1 MIRIGPG
8 PSLRALE
15 TRLLLGGC
23 SLNTIFRGPTSA
35 HNPPFAAATAVIKD
49 WGRGSR
55 KWAQTP
61 CVNPVC
67 ACGRRVKRKKKTG
80 ARRLDVGVHMCFVL
94 CFFSTGREGEQ
105 LAATSHPSANAP
117 DPSDAP
123 AATCRGN
130 GGKKTKTTK
139 KIIKQLELS
148 PLVRSTFGASPP
160 AGVEQEKE
168 KEAGPG

>member
-1 MIRIGPG
+1 MWQAR
-8 PSLRALE
+8 
-15 TRLLLGGC
+15 
-23 SLNTIFRGPTSA
+23 
-35 HNPPFAAATAVIKD
+35 
-49 WGRGSR
+49 
-55 KWAQTP
+55 
-61 CVNPVC
+61 
-67 ACGRRVKRKKKTG
+67 KRKKK
-80 ARRLDVGVHMCFVL
+80 RVHIWLDVGVHMCFVL
-94 CFFSTGREGEQ
+94 CFFSTGRGGEQ
-105 LAATSHPSANAP
+105 LAAASHPSADAP

-123 AATCRGN
+123 AATSRGN